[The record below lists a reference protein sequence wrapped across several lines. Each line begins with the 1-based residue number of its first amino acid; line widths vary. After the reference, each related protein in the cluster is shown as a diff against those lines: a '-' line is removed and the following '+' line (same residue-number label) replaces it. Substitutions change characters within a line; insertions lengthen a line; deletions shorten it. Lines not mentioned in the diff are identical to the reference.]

1 MQQQVLFIDDDPAI
15 LDFYELAL
23 SKIENV
29 AVLKA
34 HSGQQSLDILEKESV
49 DLIFLDL
56 RLPDVEGID
65 LLREIRKL
73 DDEVLVVLLT
83 GHPDLDSAIESVKL
97 SASDY
102 LIKPIKPAEL
112 IRVCKRLLATKRLQE
127 ENKLLQRYMEKP
139 FQNHKEII
147 GESEGIQNVINKA
160 RRIASSDFDVLI
172 AGPTGTGK
180 ELFARLIH
188 KESQRAGKHF
198 VPVDCGTIPESLFE
212 SELFGH
218 ERGAFTGADKKKMG
232 LVEYSDEGTLFLDEI
247 GELPLTL
254 QAKLLRAL
262 QERAIRRIGSFK
274 EIPINTRIIAA
285 TNRDLLEEVKKKRFR
300 EDLYYRLNATQLTL
314 PPLSDRGVDIE
325 LLTRHYV
332 DLYSKQMQRPSPKIS
347 EDLLEAFRRYP
358 WPGNVRELQNVVK
371 QMLVMTETEF
381 SIEIAPDHVLGTNS
395 RVVAEAEAE
404 GFFAKRELHLGQF
417 ERNFFTGLL
426 RENSGDTS
434 KVAQLAD
441 IPRGTLYRLL
451 KKHDI
456 LAKDFRTSS

>member
-15 LDFYELAL
+15 LDFYALAL

-34 HSGQQSLDILEKESV
+34 HSGQQSLEILEKESV

-56 RLPDVEGID
+56 RLPDIEGID
-65 LLREIRKL
+65 LLREIRQL

-83 GHPDLDSAIESVKL
+83 GHPNLDSAIESVKL

-127 ENKLLQRYMEKP
+127 ENKLLQRYMEQP

-147 GESEGIQNVINKA
+147 GQSEGIQNVINKA

-188 KESQRAGKHF
+188 KESQRAGKRF

-218 ERGAFTGADKKKMG
+218 ERGAFTGANKKKMG
-232 LVEYSDEGTLFLDEI
+232 LVEYSDQGTLFLDEI
-247 GELPLTL
+247 GELPLAL

-262 QERAIRRIGSFK
+262 QERSIRRIGSFK

-314 PPLSDRGVDIE
+314 PPLNNRGVDIE

-332 DLYSKQMQRPSPKIS
+332 DLYSKQMQRSSPKIS
-347 EDLLEAFRRYP
+347 EDLFEVFRRYP

-371 QMLVMTETEF
+371 QMLVMTENEF
-381 SIEIAPDHVLGTNS
+381 DIEIAPDHVLGTNS
-395 RVVAEAEAE
+395 RVVADTEAE

-417 ERNFFTGLL
+417 ERSFFTGLL

-434 KVAQLAD
+434 KVAELAD